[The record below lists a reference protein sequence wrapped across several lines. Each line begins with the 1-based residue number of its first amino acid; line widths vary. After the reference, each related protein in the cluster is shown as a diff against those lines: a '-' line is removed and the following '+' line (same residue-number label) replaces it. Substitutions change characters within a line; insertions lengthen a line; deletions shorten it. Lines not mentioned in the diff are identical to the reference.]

1 MTLFAPVTLAQI
13 VTALLLSAVAAA
25 GFGIS
30 DFVGGLAS
38 RRVHAL
44 RVVVVSYPLSLVM
57 MGLLALAVGGSAGT
71 AALLVGALAGVLVGV
86 AIFWFY
92 LALAEGPMS
101 VVSPLTALLVA
112 GVPLATGITLGE
124 RPGPLALVGA
134 GLAVVAVV
142 LISRNERVAVDET
155 PVARFTARVGW
166 LTAGSGAAFGGYF
179 VLLDQVPAGSG
190 LWPLAMSRMAATAVV
205 LVAAAVTRWRPAGG
219 APALLAVAAATLDV
233 IGNVAFVF
241 ALQAGLLSLVSV
253 VAALYPAW
261 TVLLARLVLGE
272 RTGRTQQA
280 GLILAA
286 VAIGL
291 IAGAA

>member
-1 MTLFAPVTLAQI
+1 M
-13 VTALLLSAVAAA
+13 TALLLSALAAA
-25 GFGIS
+25 GYGIS

-57 MGLLALAVGGSAGT
+57 MVLLALAVGGSADG
-71 AALLVGALAGVLVGV
+71 AALLTGALAGVLVGV
-86 AIFWFY
+86 AILWFY

-112 GVPLATGITLGE
+112 GLPLATGIALGE
-124 RPGPLALVGA
+124 RPGPLALAGA
-134 GLAVVAVV
+134 ALAVVAVV
-142 LISRNERVAVDET
+142 LVSREERAAIDHTPAV
-155 PVARFTARVGW
+155 RFTARVGW
-166 LTAGSGAAFGGYF
+166 LTVGSGGTFGGYF
-179 VLLDQVPAGSG
+179 ILLDQVPAGSG
-190 LWPLAMSRMAATAVV
+190 LWPLAISRMAATAVV
-205 LVAAAVTRWRPAGG
+205 VVAAGLTHRRPAAG
-219 APALLAVAAATLDV
+219 APALLAIAAAMLDV
-233 IGNVAFVF
+233 IGNVAFLY

-280 GLILAA
+280 GLVLAA
-286 VAIGL
+286 VAVGL

>member
-1 MTLFAPVTLAQI
+1 M
-13 VTALLLSAVAAA
+13 TALLLSALAAA

-44 RVVVVSYPLSLVM
+44 RIVAVSYPLSLVM
-57 MGLLALAVGGSAGT
+57 MGLLALAFGGSADT
-71 AALLVGALAGVLVGV
+71 AALLAGALAGVFVGV
-86 AIFWFY
+86 AILWFY

-112 GVPLATGITLGE
+112 GVPLATGIALGE
-124 RPGPLALVGA
+124 RPGSLALAGA

-142 LISRNERVAVDET
+142 LVSREERAAVDQT
-155 PVARFTARVGW
+155 PVTRLTARVGW
-166 LTAGSGAAFGGYF
+166 LTVGSGATFGGYF
-179 VLLDQVPAGSG
+179 VLLDQIPAGSG
-190 LWPLAMSRMAATAVV
+190 LWPLVMSRMAATAVV
-205 LVAAAVTRWRPAGG
+205 VITAGITRRRPAGG
-219 APALLAVAAATLDV
+219 APALLAVAAAVLDV
-233 IGNVAFVF
+233 IGNVAFVL

-272 RTGRTQQA
+272 RTGRTQRV
-280 GLILAA
+280 GLVLAA

>member
-1 MTLFAPVTLAQI
+1 
-13 VTALLLSAVAAA
+13 VTALLLSALASA
-25 GFGIS
+25 GYGIS
-30 DFVGGLAS
+30 DFIGGLAS

-44 RVVVVSYPLSLVM
+44 RIVVVSYPLSLVM
-57 MGLLALAVGGSAGT
+57 MVLLALAVGGSADEV
-71 AALLVGALAGVLVGV
+71 ALLIGALAGVLVGV
-86 AIFWFY
+86 AILWFY

-112 GVPLATGITLGE
+112 GLPLATGIVLGE
-124 RPGPLALVGA
+124 RPGPLALTGA

-142 LISRNERVAVDET
+142 LVSREERTAVDHT
-155 PVARFTARVGW
+155 PALRFTARVGW
-166 LTAGSGAAFGGYF
+166 LTVGSGATFGGYF
-179 VLLDQVPAGSG
+179 ILLDQVPAGSG
-190 LWPLAMSRMAATAVV
+190 LWPLAMSRIAATAVV
-205 LVAAAVTRWRPAGG
+205 VIAAGVTQRCPAGG
-219 APALLAVAAATLDV
+219 TPGLLAVAAAILDV

-280 GLILAA
+280 GLVLAA
-286 VAIGL
+286 VAVGL

>member
-1 MTLFAPVTLAQI
+1 M
-13 VTALLLSAVAAA
+13 TALLLSALAAA

-44 RVVVVSYPLSLVM
+44 RVVVVSYPLSLVV
-57 MGLLALAVGGSAGT
+57 MGLLAFAVGGSADGV
-71 AALLVGALAGVLVGV
+71 ALLIGALAGVFVGV
-86 AIFWFY
+86 AILWFY

-112 GVPLATGITLGE
+112 GLPLATGVALGE
-124 RPGPLALVGA
+124 RPGPLALAGA

-142 LISRNERVAVDET
+142 LVGRGEQAAVDEA
-155 PVARFTARVGW
+155 PVVRLTARVGW
-166 LTAGSGAAFGGYF
+166 LTVGSGATFGGYF

-205 LVAAAVTRWRPAGG
+205 VVAAGLTRRRPASG
-219 APALLAVAAATLDV
+219 APARLAVAAAILDV
-233 IGNVAFVF
+233 IGNVAFMF

-272 RTGRTQQA
+272 RTGRVQQA
-280 GLILAA
+280 GLVLAA
-286 VAIGL
+286 VAVGL

>member
-1 MTLFAPVTLAQI
+1 M
-13 VTALLLSAVAAA
+13 TALLLSALAAA

-57 MGLLALAVGGSAGT
+57 MVPLAIVVEGSADY
-71 AALLVGALAGVLVGV
+71 AALLIGALAGVLVGV
-86 AIFWFY
+86 AILWFY

-112 GVPLATGITLGE
+112 GLPLATGIALGE

-142 LISRNERVAVDET
+142 LVSREERAAVDHT
-155 PVARFTARVGW
+155 PAVRFTARVGW
-166 LTAGSGAAFGGYF
+166 LTVGSGVTFGGYF
-179 VLLDQVPAGSG
+179 ILLDQVPAGSG
-190 LWPLAMSRMAATAVV
+190 LWPLAMSRVAAIAVV
-205 LVAAAVTRWRPAGG
+205 VIAAVVTARRPAAG
-219 APALLAVAAATLDV
+219 APALLAVAAAMLDV

-272 RTGRTQQA
+272 RTGRMQQA
-280 GLILAA
+280 GLALAA
-286 VAIGL
+286 VAVGL
-291 IAGAA
+291 IASAA

>member
-1 MTLFAPVTLAQI
+1 M
-13 VTALLLSAVAAA
+13 
-25 GFGIS
+25 
-30 DFVGGLAS
+30 
-38 RRVHAL
+38 
-44 RVVVVSYPLSLVM
+44 
-57 MGLLALAVGGSAGT
+57 
-71 AALLVGALAGVLVGV
+71 
-86 AIFWFY
+86 AILWFY

-112 GVPLATGITLGE
+112 GLPLATGIALGE
-124 RPGPLALVGA
+124 RPGSLALVGA

-142 LISRNERVAVDET
+142 LVSREERAAVDHT
-155 PVARFTARVGW
+155 PAVRFTARVGW
-166 LTAGSGAAFGGYF
+166 LTVGSGATFGGYF
-179 VLLDQVPAGSG
+179 ILLDQVPAGSG

-205 LVAAAVTRWRPAGG
+205 VVVVAAGVTARRPAAGV
-219 APALLAVAAATLDV
+219 PARLAVAAAMLDV

-280 GLILAA
+280 GLALAA
-286 VAIGL
+286 VAVGL
-291 IAGAA
+291 IASAA